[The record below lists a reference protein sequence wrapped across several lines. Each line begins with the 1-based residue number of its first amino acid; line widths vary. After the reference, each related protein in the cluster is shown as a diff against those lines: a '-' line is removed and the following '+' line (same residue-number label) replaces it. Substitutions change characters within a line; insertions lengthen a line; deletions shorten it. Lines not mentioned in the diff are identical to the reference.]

1 LEALL
6 KQLTEYIALGVEGC
20 AALFILYGA
29 LESIYLLLSGVSR
42 RRVRDASDPVA
53 IGRRKW
59 VWLVFARWL
68 VLALEFELAADI
80 LRTAISPTW
89 NELGQLAVI
98 AVIRTFLNY
107 FLSKDMKETM
117 ALKRA
122 VDPDAFLQKNLAA

>member
-1 LEALL
+1 
-6 KQLTEYIALGVEGC
+6 
-20 AALFILYGA
+20 
-29 LESIYLLLSGVSR
+29 
-42 RRVRDASDPVA
+42 VRDASDPVA